1 MFIKLFF
8 ATSFL
13 LTASAMASLDL
24 EHPLTI
30 TELVAIALEN
40 HPSTKQAWWNANRAA
55 AALGNAKSDYYPS
68 LALDTF
74 INHGRDF
81 KFING
86 PDTNYT
92 IAGANLLL
100 SMMLYDFGERSAN
113 VRAAKMSLL
122 AANWQVDWNIQK
134 VMVAVLE
141 NAYTMLHAQETLL
154 AARISLEDAER
165 LLNATIEL
173 NRAGLSPIS
182 DVYTARA
189 AFAQMKMELTK
200 QKSLRTIQNGKL
212 AASLGISADVPL
224 ELVPVD
230 QIQPPPKQQTNE
242 LISLAYRQRSD
253 LMAKQAQLTESLAK
267 QAKTRASY
275 KPKLS
280 LDCRGGANHYFR
292 DKTNDLQYLIKLDLN
307 IPLFDG
313 FERMYQNR
321 VAFADAQISMEELA
335 GLELDISLEVLTSSQ
350 LFEAA
355 EEMLPDADEDLKNST
370 KAYEGVLEK
379 YKAGKEGIAEVS
391 NALRQLAAAR
401 VRYSDVKTQWLV
413 GVGKLAY
420 ATGTLAPYLEKR
432 CEN

>member
-8 ATSFL
+8 ATSLL
-13 LTASAMASLDL
+13 LTAPALASSDLD
-24 EHPLTI
+24 HPLTV

-55 AALGNAKSDYYPS
+55 AALGSAKSAYYPS
-68 LALDTF
+68 VDLKTF
-74 INHGRDF
+74 ITHGKDF

-86 PDTNYT
+86 PNTSFT
-92 IAGANLLL
+92 IIGADLLL
-100 SMMLYDFGERSAN
+100 SMMLYDFGERSAD
-113 VRAAKMSLL
+113 VKAAKMSLL

-134 VMVAVLE
+134 VMIGVLE
-141 NAYTMLHAQETLL
+141 TAYAMLHAQENLL
-154 AARISLEDAER
+154 AARISLDDTDR
-165 LLNATIEL
+165 LLNAAVEL

-200 QKSLRTIQNGKL
+200 QKSLRAIQNGKL

-224 ELVPVD
+224 ELVAVD
-230 QIQPPPKQQTNE
+230 QIQPSQTQQTAE
-242 LISLAYRQRSD
+242 LISLAYRQRAD
-253 LMAKQAQLTESLAK
+253 LMAKQAKLSESFAN

-275 KPKLS
+275 RPKLS
-280 LDCRGGANHYFR
+280 LSGRGGANHAFH
-292 DKTNDLQYLIKLDLN
+292 DKTNAMQYEITLN
-307 IPLFDG
+307 LGIPLFDG
-313 FERMYQNR
+313 FETMYQNR

-335 GLELDISLEVLTSSQ
+335 ELELNISLEVLTNSQ
-350 LFEAA
+350 LLEAA
-355 EEMLPDADEDLKNST
+355 QEMLPDADEDLKNSI
-370 KAYEGVLEK
+370 KAYESVLEK
-379 YKAGKEGIAEVS
+379 YKAGRERIAEVS

-401 VRYSDVKTQWLV
+401 VRYSDVKTQWLIA
-413 GVGKLAY
+413 VGKLAY